1 MKKIMMSMY
10 VLALITIFSFNLC
23 YAAPYDGAMPG
34 NAINPL
40 SHYAYSEN
48 NIWYS
53 YDDLKSGFHISYDSQ
68 SIDTGYD
75 INGIGDSWALD
86 VYQWLAGQFILS
98 KSSTV
103 NSIQGYMWGQDDGQI
118 RLAIYNSDNV
128 DNIPVGTPIFNQIFS
143 TSDADGWYGM
153 SDMNLSLDAGTYWA
167 SFEPVP
173 IPGAF
178 LLFGSGLLGLLGIH
192 RFRRMK

>member
-10 VLALITIFSFNLC
+10 VFALITIFSFNLC

-53 YDDLKSGFHISYDSQ
+53 YDDLKSGFHISYDFQ

-75 INGIGDSWALD
+75 INGNGDSWALD
-86 VYQWLAGQFILS
+86 VYQWLAGQFTLS
-98 KSSTV
+98 KSSTI

-128 DNIPVGTPIFNQIFS
+128 DNIPVGAPIFNQIFS

-167 SFEPVP
+167 SFEVVP

-178 LLFGSGLLGLLGIH
+178 LLFGSGLIGLLGIH
-192 RFRRMK
+192 RFKRNN

>member
-1 MKKIMMSMY
+1 MKKITMSMY
-10 VLALITIFSFNLC
+10 ILALITIMSFNLC

-48 NIWYS
+48 NIWYL

-98 KSSTV
+98 KSSTF

-118 RLAIYNSDNV
+118 RLAIYKSDNV
-128 DNIPVGTPIFNQIFS
+128 DNIPVGAPIFNQIFS
-143 TSDADGWYGM
+143 TFDADGWYGL

-167 SFEPVP
+167 AFEPVP

-178 LLFGSGLLGLLGIH
+178 LLFGSGLIGLLGIH
-192 RFRRMK
+192 RFRKMK